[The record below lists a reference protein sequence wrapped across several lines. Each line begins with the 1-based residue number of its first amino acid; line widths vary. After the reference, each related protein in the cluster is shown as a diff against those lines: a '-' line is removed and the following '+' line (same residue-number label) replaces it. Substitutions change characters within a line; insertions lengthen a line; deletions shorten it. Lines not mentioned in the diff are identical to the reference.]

1 MACLY
6 LAHALAFALLLL
18 LTCPHLPP
26 CCGCKAC
33 SCSAWPPAAIL
44 VVCNAAIE
52 AVALLPSS
60 VACLQGMSDLAAP
73 LVFIMRDEAEAF
85 WCFAALMERLQSN
98 FHTDS
103 V

>member
-1 MACLY
+1 MSDL
-6 LAHALAFALLLL
+6 
-18 LTCPHLPP
+18 
-26 CCGCKAC
+26 
-33 SCSAWPPAAIL
+33 
-44 VVCNAAIE
+44 CNAAVE
-52 AVALLPSS
+52 SVARLMCSH
-60 VACLQGMSDLAAP
+60 ACLQGMSDLAAP

>member
-1 MACLY
+1 MSDLAGPLCLQGMSD
-6 LAHALAFALLLL
+6 LAALL
-18 LTCPHLPP
+18 
-26 CCGCKAC
+26 
-33 SCSAWPPAAIL
+33 
-44 VVCNAAIE
+44 
-52 AVALLPSS
+52 
-60 VACLQGMSDLAAP
+60 CLQGMSDLAAP